1 MMLSTLLTLPQAVL
15 AGSMTYGIV
24 DYPADQNG
32 WALSGAITT
41 DGKTGVLAPSDIL
54 SWTWTISTNFHGEL
68 IVFTASSSDFNSA
81 ISSTGLEA
89 TTKHIEVPPGGAL
102 GMFDPIM
109 EGLLIE
115 YNNAPP
121 MGPSTYYSYVYGGAG
136 PGRAYPWFTL
146 NPTMGG
152 TDPWIIA
159 SVPEPSTLYLLGFG
173 AVCGSV
179 YVMGHKVDVH
189 TPKADV
195 Y

>member
-1 MMLSTLLTLPQAVL
+1 MQKTTLTAMMLSTLLTLPQAVL

-32 WALSGAITT
+32 WALSDAITT

-89 TTKHIEVPPGGAL
+89 TTKYIEVPPGGAL

-121 MGPSTYYSYVYGGAG
+121 WDHRHTTHMFTEGPDQGGPIHGSRSTQRWVELTHG
-136 PGRAYPWFTL
+136 
-146 NPTMGG
+146 
-152 TDPWIIA
+152 
-159 SVPEPSTLYLLGFG
+159 
-173 AVCGSV
+173 
-179 YVMGHKVDVH
+179 
-189 TPKADV
+189 
-195 Y
+195 